1 MNKKFK
7 IVEISGDSCASCH
20 AMARQ
25 AYAVAQSMGMDF
37 ERIDIE
43 SSPEAVSKFKVERI
57 PTVAICDG
65 ETIIAKCSGYQPEE
79 ILSLWA
85 EAKTEEYMR
94 GKV

>member
-1 MNKKFK
+1 MKERFK
-7 IVEISGDSCASCH
+7 IIEISGDSCASCH

-25 AYAVAQSMGMDF
+25 AYEVAKNLGMDF

-43 SSPEAVSKFKVERI
+43 TSPEAVQKYDVARI
-57 PTVAICDG
+57 PTVVICDG
-65 ETIIAKCSGYQPEE
+65 DEVIAKCSGYQPEE

>member
-1 MNKKFK
+1 MSTKFK
-7 IVEISGDSCASCH
+7 IIEISGDSCASCH

-25 AYAVAQSMGMDF
+25 AYEVAKNLNMDF

-43 SSPEAVSKFKVERI
+43 TSPEAIEKYQPERI
-57 PTVAICDG
+57 PTVVICDG
-65 ETIIAKCSGYQPEE
+65 DRIIAKCSGYQPEE

-94 GKV
+94 GKI

>member
-1 MNKKFK
+1 MTKKFK
-7 IVEISGDSCASCH
+7 MIEIGGDSCASCH

-25 AYAVAQSMGMDF
+25 AHEVAESCGMDF

-43 SSPEAVSKFKVERI
+43 MSPEAVQKYGVERI
-57 PTVAICDG
+57 PTVVICDG
-65 ETIIAKCSGYQPEE
+65 DNIIAKCSGYQPDE